1 MSKVIAILPEE
12 EPGRVYLE
20 VDGEIRARANGWL
33 SVRPMVATDEWVI
46 NIYGSPERNR
56 HPVCT
61 VWADYI
67 QKGDL

>member
-1 MSKVIAILPEE
+1 MNKVIAVLTED
-12 EPGRVYLE
+12 EPGRVYS
-20 VDGEIRARANGWL
+20 VIDGEIRARAYGWL

-46 NIYGSPERNR
+46 NIYGNPERSG

-61 VWADYI
+61 IWADYI